1 MSALAAAGLAALLA
15 MASSTVTPLPRC
27 PVETL
32 TGTRLELSRDIAP
45 HLAVL
50 IIGFT
55 KASREQATEWSKRLE
70 SEVSGVSD
78 AQVFQVAVLADVPW
92 LIRGFVIRQIR
103 ASVPKALYP
112 RSLLALSDADAW
124 KRLADFA
131 EADAAYVVLVGH
143 GELLWRS
150 HGPLT
155 LERYR
160 GLTEALKAAPKAPAP
175 SSAVSSAQP

>member
-1 MSALAAAGLAALLA
+1 MSLLSAAALAALLA
-15 MASSTVTPLPRC
+15 GASSASAPVPRC

-32 TGTRLELSRDIAP
+32 TGARLELSRDIAP
-45 HLAVL
+45 HLAVI

-55 KASREQATEWSKRLE
+55 KASRTQATEWSKRLE

-78 AQVFQVAVLADVPW
+78 TQVFQVAVLADVPW
-92 LIRGFVIRQIR
+92 FLRGFVIRQIR
-103 ASVPKALYP
+103 ASVPKSLHP

-124 KRLADFA
+124 KRLADFT
-131 EADAAYVVLVGH
+131 EEDAAYVVLVGH

-155 LERYR
+155 EERYR
-160 GLTEALKAAPKAPAP
+160 GLTEALEAIPKPSAPA
-175 SSAVSSAQP
+175 AVSSAQP